1 MTQYSNSASSTP
13 DEISAYVTALL
24 DILGDRDPIEVLRET
39 PDALRQGVRGMSE
52 AQLSTPEGPGKWS
65 VRQLIQH
72 LADSEL
78 VGAFRFRMAL
88 AHDAPEL
95 PGYDQD
101 AWARAL
107 RYEHSA
113 IDDALGDFARL
124 RQSNLRLLTRT
135 TPEERLRVIPHAER
149 GDDPL
154 GHRIK
159 LYAGH
164 DLVHRRQ
171 LARIRTAAGA
181 A

>member
-1 MTQYSNSASSTP
+1 MTQYSNSATSTP
-13 DEISAYVTALL
+13 DEISAYVQALL
-24 DILGDRDPIEVLRET
+24 QILGDRDPFEVMRET
-39 PDALRQGVRGMSE
+39 PDALRVAVRGMTE
-52 AQLSTPEGPGKWS
+52 AQLSAPEAPGKWS
-65 VRQLIQH
+65 VRQALAH

-107 RYEHSA
+107 RYENAA
-113 IDDALGDFARL
+113 IEDSLGDFARL

-135 TPEERLRVIPHAER
+135 TPDERTRVIHHAER
-149 GDDPL
+149 GDEPL
-154 GHRIK
+154 AHLIK

-164 DLVHRRQ
+164 DLVHRKQ
-171 LARIRTAAGA
+171 VARIRATVG
-181 A
+181 

>member
-13 DEISAYVTALL
+13 DEISSYVAALL
-24 DILGDRDPIEVLRET
+24 DILGDRDALEVLREM
-39 PDALRQGVRGMSE
+39 PDALRQGVRGMTE
-52 AQLSTPEGPGKWS
+52 AQLSTPEAPGKWS
-65 VRQLIQH
+65 VRQVVQH

-107 RYEHSA
+107 RYENAA
-113 IDDALGDFARL
+113 IEDALGDFARL

-135 TPEERLRVIPHAER
+135 TPEERARVIHHAER
-149 GDDPL
+149 GDEPL
-154 GHRIK
+154 AHLMK

-171 LARIRTAAGA
+171 LARVRAAIGA

>member
-24 DILGDRDPIEVLRET
+24 DILGEREPLDVMREM
-39 PDALRQGVRGMSE
+39 PDALRQAVRGLSE
-52 AQLSTPEGPGKWS
+52 AQLSTPEKPGKWS
-65 VRQLIQH
+65 IRHVLAH

-107 RYEHSA
+107 RYENAA
-113 IDDALGDFARL
+113 IEDSLGDFARL

-135 TPEERLRVIPHAER
+135 TPEERGRVIHHAER
-149 GDDPL
+149 GDEPL
-154 GHRIK
+154 AHLMK

-171 LARIRTAAGA
+171 IARIRAAVG
-181 A
+181 